1 MRKLALLLLPEF
13 SNFGVAAVTEPLF
26 IANWLA
32 QETVFEWRTISD
44 DGKPV
49 RASNG
54 AIVAVD
60 GDLALA
66 AGCASVFVLAS
77 FDPARTAR
85 SRALVRWL
93 KRIARSGVELVG
105 IENGSLALAEAGLL
119 DHHPAAIH
127 WDNLAGFQELF
138 PKIRIAQSLFSF
150 SNNRATCAGAAAIL
164 DMMIAWIGQYADVQT
179 SSEVARH
186 LLLHSRRDF
195 GPTQRAPEGWP
206 SARGVGSER
215 VDDLG
220 HRRGL
225 PDGYLSGQGRGSP
238 ERGPTGRGSPGQ
250 GAQGRAV
257 SANEAPSLRLYEHGV
272 AGDRFADADALVERA
287 RVIMQAHVDEPL
299 SCGAL
304 AQQLGLSLRQLERR
318 FKQQLGQTLHSEYM
332 LVRVEKAHQYLQQT
346 SLSVTE
352 VAALTGFSSVEYFSK
367 VYRRVFGVLPSTDRR
382 QSTDA
387 PVFRMKAV
395 RRKGS

>member
-1 MRKLALLLLPEF
+1 VPDAVRWPYFAPGGSLQKLALLLLPEF
-13 SNFGVAAVTEPLF
+13 SNFGLAAVTEPLF

-32 QETVFEWRTISD
+32 QDTVFEWRTICD

-54 AIVAVD
+54 SIVPVD

-119 DHHPAAIH
+119 DHHSAAIH

-138 PKIRIAQSLFSF
+138 PKIRIAQSLLSF
-150 SNNRATCAGAAAIL
+150 SKNRVTCAGAAAIL
-164 DMMIAWIGQYADVQT
+164 DMMITWIGQHADVQT

-186 LLLHSRRDF
+186 LLLYSRRDF
-195 GPTQRAPEGWP
+195 GPARRSPESWP
-206 SARGVGSER
+206 AVRGVVGER
-215 VDDLG
+215 VHG
-220 HRRGL
+220 RGQGQRSPEQMPPGRSPAEYGTPDRWL
-225 PDGYLSGQGRGSP
+225 PDGAAG
-238 ERGPTGRGSPGQ
+238 GPFASDSD
-250 GAQGRAV
+250 AV
-257 SANEAPSLRLYEHGV
+257 V
-272 AGDRFADADALVERA
+272 ARA
-287 RVIMQAHVDEPL
+287 RAIMQAHVDDPL
-299 SCGAL
+299 SCGAV

-318 FKQQLGQTLHSEYM
+318 FKQQLGQTLNGEYM

-367 VYRRVFGVLPSTDRR
+367 VYRRVFGVVPSTDRR

-395 RRKGS
+395 RRKGG

>member
-1 MRKLALLLLPEF
+1 LRKLALLLLPEF
-13 SNFGVAAVTEPLF
+13 SNFGLAAVTEPLF

-32 QETVFEWRTISD
+32 QDAVFEWRTISD

-54 AIVAVD
+54 SIVPVD
-60 GDLALA
+60 GDLTLA

-150 SNNRATCAGAAAIL
+150 SKNRVTCAGAAATL
-164 DMMIAWIGQYADVQT
+164 DMMVAWIGQHADVQT

-186 LLLHSRRDF
+186 LLLYSRR
-195 GPTQRAPEGWP
+195 GP
-206 SARGVGSER
+206 
-215 VDDLG
+215 
-220 HRRGL
+220 
-225 PDGYLSGQGRGSP
+225 SGQG
-238 ERGPTGRGSPGQ
+238 TL
-250 GAQGRAV
+250 A
-257 SANEAPSLRLYEHGV
+257 HGV
-272 AGDRFADADALVERA
+272 PTYGATDRWLPDWAAGGQFASDSDAVVARA
-287 RVIMQAHVDEPL
+287 RALMQAHVDDPL
-299 SCGAL
+299 SCRAL

-346 SLSVTE
+346 RLSVTE

-387 PVFRMKAV
+387 PVFRMKAAK
-395 RRKGS
+395 RKAS

>member
-13 SNFGVAAVTEPLF
+13 SNFGLAAVTEPLF

-32 QETVFEWRTISD
+32 QQTVFEWRTVSD

-54 AIVAVD
+54 SIVPVE
-60 GDLALA
+60 GDLTLA

-93 KRIARSGVELVG
+93 KRVARSGVEFVG
-105 IENGSLALAEAGLL
+105 IENGSVALAEAGLL
-119 DHHPAAIH
+119 DHHSAAVH

-150 SNNRATCAGAAAIL
+150 SKNRVTCAGAAAIL
-164 DMMIAWIGQYADVQT
+164 DMMIAWIGQHADVQT

-186 LLLHSRRDF
+186 LLLY
-195 GPTQRAPEGWP
+195 PQ
-206 SARGVGSER
+206 
-215 VDDLG
+215 
-220 HRRGL
+220 
-225 PDGYLSGQGRGSP
+225 RGS
-238 ERGPTGRGSPGQ
+238 
-250 GAQGRAV
+250 
-257 SANEAPSLRLYEHGV
+257 
-272 AGDRFADADALVERA
+272 AGGRFASDSDTVVERA
-287 RVIMQAHVDEPL
+287 RAIMQAHVDDPL

-318 FKQQLGQTLHSEYM
+318 FKQQLGQTLHSEYV

-346 SLSVTE
+346 GLSVTE

>member
-1 MRKLALLLLPEF
+1 MSNLCYTLGRGLSGFGGLLRKLALLLLPEF

-85 SRALVRWL
+85 SRALIRWL

-164 DMMIAWIGQYADVQT
+164 DMMIAWIGQHADVQT

-186 LLLHSRRDF
+186 LLLHSRH
-195 GPTQRAPEGWP
+195 GPARAGAGV
-206 SARGVGSER
+206 ARARTDGSRVAGSRRAGACGVR
-215 VDDLG
+215 
-220 HRRGL
+220 
-225 PDGYLSGQGRGSP
+225 
-238 ERGPTGRGSPGQ
+238 ERGAISP
-250 GAQGRAV
+250 AV
-257 SANEAPSLRLYEHGV
+257 
-272 AGDRFADADALVERA
+272 
-287 RVIMQAHVDEPL
+287 
-299 SCGAL
+299 
-304 AQQLGLSLRQLERR
+304 
-318 FKQQLGQTLHSEYM
+318 
-332 LVRVEKAHQYLQQT
+332 
-346 SLSVTE
+346 
-352 VAALTGFSSVEYFSK
+352 
-367 VYRRVFGVLPSTDRR
+367 
-382 QSTDA
+382 
-387 PVFRMKAV
+387 
-395 RRKGS
+395 

>member
-13 SNFGVAAVTEPLF
+13 SNFGLAAVTEPLF

-32 QETVFEWRTISD
+32 QHAAFEWRTISD

-54 AIVAVD
+54 SVVPVD
-60 GDLALA
+60 GDLTLA
-66 AGCASVFVLAS
+66 EGCASVFVLAS

-119 DHHPAAIH
+119 DHHSAAVH

-150 SNNRATCAGAAAIL
+150 SNNRVTCAGAAAIL
-164 DMMIAWIGQYADVQT
+164 DMMIAWIGQHADVQT

-186 LLLHSRRDF
+186 LLLY
-195 GPTQRAPEGWP
+195 T
-206 SARGVGSER
+206 
-215 VDDLG
+215 
-220 HRRGL
+220 RRG
-225 PDGYLSGQGRGSP
+225 PAGYGTPAYGVPS
-238 ERGPTGRGSPGQ
+238 
-250 GAQGRAV
+250 RAARDR
-257 SANEAPSLRLYEHGV
+257 SSDNEA
-272 AGDRFADADALVERA
+272 AGGRFASDSDTVVERA
-287 RVIMQAHVDEPL
+287 RAIMQAHVDDPL
-299 SCGAL
+299 SCGAV

-387 PVFRMKAV
+387 PVFRMKAAS
-395 RRKGS
+395 RKGS

>member
-1 MRKLALLLLPEF
+1 LRKLALLLLPEF
-13 SNFGVAAVTEPLF
+13 SNFGLAAVTEPLF

-32 QETVFEWRTISD
+32 QDAVFEWRTICD

-54 AIVAVD
+54 SIVPVD

-150 SNNRATCAGAAAIL
+150 SNNRVTCAGAAATL
-164 DMMIAWIGQYADVQT
+164 DMMVAWIGQHADVQT
-179 SSEVARH
+179 ASEVARH
-186 LLLHSRRDF
+186 LLL
-195 GPTQRAPEGWP
+195 
-206 SARGVGSER
+206 
-215 VDDLG
+215 
-220 HRRGL
+220 
-225 PDGYLSGQGRGSP
+225 YSP
-238 ERGPTGRGSPGQ
+238 RGPSGQ
-250 GAQGRAV
+250 GAQTYQATDRWLPDGAAGGQFPSDSDAV
-257 SANEAPSLRLYEHGV
+257 V
-272 AGDRFADADALVERA
+272 ARA
-287 RVIMQAHVDEPL
+287 RALMQAHVDDPL

-346 SLSVTE
+346 RLSVTE

-387 PVFRMKAV
+387 PVFRMKAAK
-395 RRKGS
+395 RKAS

>member
-1 MRKLALLLLPEF
+1 VRKLALLLLPEF
-13 SNFGVAAVTEPLF
+13 SNFGLAAVTEPLF

-32 QETVFEWRTISD
+32 QHTVFEWRTISD

-54 AIVAVD
+54 TIVPVD
-60 GDLALA
+60 GDLTLA
-66 AGCASVFVLAS
+66 VGCASVFVLAS

-119 DHHPAAIH
+119 DHHLAAIH

-150 SNNRATCAGAAAIL
+150 SKNRVTCVGAAAIL
-164 DMMIAWIGQYADVQT
+164 DMMIAWIGQHADAQT

-186 LLLHSRRDF
+186 LLLYARRD
-195 GPTQRAPEGWP
+195 
-206 SARGVGSER
+206 VGSVQRLPE
-215 VDDLG
+215 
-220 HRRGL
+220 RGL
-225 PDGYLSGQGRGSP
+225 PGRRPLGRGAQVRAEP
-238 ERGPTGRGSPGQ
+238 EYGTPGYAALDRGMPDRWLPGQ
-250 GAQGRAV
+250 GPASG
-257 SANEAPSLRLYEHGV
+257 
-272 AGDRFADADALVERA
+272 RFASDSDAVVVRA
-287 RVIMQAHVDEPL
+287 RAIMQAHVDDPL
-299 SCGAL
+299 SCGAI

-318 FKQQLGQTLHSEYM
+318 SKQQLGQTLHSEYM
-332 LVRVEKAHQYLQQT
+332 LVRMEKAHQYLQQT

-352 VAALTGFSSVEYFSK
+352 VASLTGFSSVEYFSK

-387 PVFRMKAV
+387 PVFRMKAAK
-395 RRKGS
+395 RKAG